1 MAKIEWIKV
10 EDSEGLILAHDL
22 TGIVPFK
29 SKGAILRKGHRIKKE
44 DIPLLLKIGK
54 EKVMILSLDEDEIH
68 EDNAASFIAEKSTG
82 ENIELKKPGEAWIEG
97 YSKIDGL
104 FKVKVKLLKQGL
116 TIEEIVIATIPSN
129 TPVKKGIRL
138 TKIKIVPLFI
148 KEERLERFEDLILGG
163 PIMDVIPY
171 KIKTA
176 GVITVG
182 NEIVS
187 GRVKDAFGPLIR
199 EKLEDYGVCMCEQL
213 IVKDEVGEIEDAI
226 LEEISLGR
234 ELIIVTGG
242 MSPDDFTVRAISDI
256 GKVAVR
262 GVPMSPAAMLTIAY
276 RNDVPVVGIPAG
288 ALTNRITS
296 FDVFLPRI
304 LTGEKITREKVV
316 ELANGGLCMNCE
328 SCNFPF
334 CSFGKGGE
342 L

>member
-1 MAKIEWIKV
+1 MAKIEWVKV

-29 SKGAILRKGHRIKKE
+29 SKGAVFRKGHKIKKE

-54 EKVMILSLDEDEIH
+54 EKVMVLSLNEDEVH
-68 EDNAASFIAEKSTG
+68 EDDAAMFIAEKVSG
-82 ENIELKKPGEAWIEG
+82 KNIELKNPGEAWIEG
-97 YSKIDGL
+97 YSKTDGL
-104 FKVKVKLLKQGL
+104 FKLNVKLLKQGL
-116 TIEEIVIATIPSN
+116 SIPEIVVATIPSN
-129 TPVKKGIRL
+129 TPVKKGTRI
-138 TKIKIVPLFI
+138 TKIKIIPLFI
-148 KEERLERFEDLILGG
+148 EREKLKRFEDLMLGG

-176 GVITVG
+176 GVVTVG

-187 GRVKDAFGPLIR
+187 GRVKDAFGPLLK
-199 EKLEDYGVCMCEQL
+199 EKLENYGVCMCEQL
-213 IVKDEVGEIEDAI
+213 IVKDEMGEIENAI

-234 ELIIVTGG
+234 ELIVVTGG
-242 MSPDDFTVRAISDI
+242 MSPDDFTAKAIAEV
-256 GKVAVR
+256 GKVSVK

-276 RNDVPVVGIPAG
+276 RNDVPIVGIPAG

-296 FDVFLPRI
+296 FDVLLPRI

-316 ELANGGLCMNCE
+316 ELANGGLCMNCNE
-328 SCNFPF
+328 CNFPY